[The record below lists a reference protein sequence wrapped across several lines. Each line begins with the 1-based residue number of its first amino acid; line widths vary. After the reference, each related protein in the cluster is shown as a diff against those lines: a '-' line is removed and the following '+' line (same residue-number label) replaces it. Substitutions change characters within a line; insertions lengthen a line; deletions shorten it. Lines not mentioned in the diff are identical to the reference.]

1 MTAYWL
7 AQGVG
12 VIAFLIG
19 ITTFFNRDE
28 RRFKKQLSVY
38 SAVIGVHFFLLG
50 TYPAGAS
57 AILNAIRTLITLR
70 TRSLWV
76 MAIFIVLTGGIGLAK
91 FHHPVELLPVIGTIV
106 STWALFRCKGLT
118 MRCVMWFSTC
128 CWVIHNF
135 WAGSIGGTM
144 IEGSFLLMNGLNII
158 RFGGCRKRGIDPFK
172 AEKTPP
178 AVDERVKQLITQG
191 AICQTIVF
199 RRQAAAVNSTSV
211 EEFSAVSQKSPAIRR

>member
-1 MTAYWL
+1 
-7 AQGVG
+7 
-12 VIAFLIG
+12 
-19 ITTFFNRDE
+19 
-28 RRFKKQLSVY
+28 
-38 SAVIGVHFFLLG
+38 
-50 TYPAGAS
+50 
-57 AILNAIRTLITLR
+57 
-70 TRSLWV
+70 

-158 RFGGCRKRGIDPFK
+158 RFWRMQKRGIDPFK
-172 AEKTPP
+172 VEKTPS

-199 RRQAAAVNSTSV
+199 CLASCRSEQH
-211 EEFSAVSQKSPAIRR
+211 VS

>member
-76 MAIFIVLTGGIGLAK
+76 MAIFIVLTGGIGL
-91 FHHPVELLPVIGTIV
+91 GTIV

-158 RFGGCRKRGIDPFK
+158 RFWRMQKRGIDPFK
-172 AEKTPP
+172 VEKTPP
-178 AVDERVKQLITQG
+178 AVDERG
-191 AICQTIVF
+191 
-199 RRQAAAVNSTSV
+199 
-211 EEFSAVSQKSPAIRR
+211 